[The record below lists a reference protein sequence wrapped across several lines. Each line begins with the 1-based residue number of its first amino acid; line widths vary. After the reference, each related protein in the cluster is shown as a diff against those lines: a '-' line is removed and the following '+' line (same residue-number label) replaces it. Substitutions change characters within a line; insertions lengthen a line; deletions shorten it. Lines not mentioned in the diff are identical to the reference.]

1 MHNRGI
7 KDTSQQRIWGFLG
20 DGEMGEPESLGA
32 GPPAREELDN
42 LTWVINCNLQQ
53 LDGPVRGNGK
63 IVQEL
68 ESIFLGAGWHVIKVL
83 WGRDWDPLLAADSDG
98 ALVNRMNTTP
108 DGQFQTYLVE
118 DGAYIRN
125 NFFSDPR
132 LAKMVSGMTDD
143 QIKVLS
149 RGGHD
154 YRKVYAAFKAATLHV
169 GQPTVI
175 LAQTV
180 KGWTIDA
187 LEGKNATHQMK
198 KLTTKDLKTFRD
210 RLYLEIP
217 DSQLEDAHN
226 PPYYHPGND
235 SEEIKYLQERRRV
248 LGGYLPERRVKPT
261 IIKRPAMRSMR
272 RSCSRLV
279 KTKVATTQALC
290 GCSVI

>member
-1 MHNRGI
+1 MPHFWEFPTVSMGIGAINSIYQARFNRYMHNRGI

-32 GPPAREELDN
+32 IGLPAREELDN

-132 LAKMVSGMTDD
+132 LARRW
-143 QIKVLS
+143 S
-149 RGGHD
+149 RGCPTT
-154 YRKVYAAFKAATLHV
+154 RSRCSPAA
-169 GQPTVI
+169 
-175 LAQTV
+175 
-180 KGWTIDA
+180 D
-187 LEGKNATHQMK
+187 M
-198 KLTTKDLKTFRD
+198 TTARCT
-210 RLYLEIP
+210 
-217 DSQLEDAHN
+217 
-226 PPYYHPGND
+226 
-235 SEEIKYLQERRRV
+235 
-248 LGGYLPERRVKPT
+248 
-261 IIKRPAMRSMR
+261 R
-272 RSCSRLV
+272 RSRQPPCTSASQR
-279 KTKVATTQALC
+279 
-290 GCSVI
+290 